1 MFKICENIGLKSS
14 NFWQTRIPEKFID
27 RTFGELYDEF
37 CDKNLI
43 ILALYRLPGSTDNY
57 SGYVFTKPSKD
68 IIITHKDRVF
78 VLGEKEQIEEYFKHE
93 NIKMKKNE
101 EENMG
106 NLKDKKDSNI
116 KNNEEE
122 DEDEDNKKY
131 SPFYYFKDRISEVE
145 KEINRMNNTV
155 LNVKS
160 IIKESISSGVK
171 QEIISLL
178 Q

>member
-1 MFKICENIGLKSS
+1 MKILNDEENLGNIGKNKKDENI
-14 NFWQTRIPEKFID
+14 
-27 RTFGELYDEF
+27 
-37 CDKNLI
+37 
-43 ILALYRLPGSTDNY
+43 
-57 SGYVFTKPSKD
+57 
-68 IIITHKDRVF
+68 
-78 VLGEKEQIEEYFKHE
+78 E
-93 NIKMKKNE
+93 NN
-101 EENMG
+101 
-106 NLKDKKDSNI
+106 D
-116 KNNEEE
+116 EE
-122 DEDEDNKKY
+122 DDDDDNKKY